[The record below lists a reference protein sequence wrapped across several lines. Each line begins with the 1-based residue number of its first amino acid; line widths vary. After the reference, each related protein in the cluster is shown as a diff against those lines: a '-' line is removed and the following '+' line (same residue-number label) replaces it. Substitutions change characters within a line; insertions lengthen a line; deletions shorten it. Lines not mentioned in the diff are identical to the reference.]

1 MQESKVRMSGRLVAV
16 LIVVA
21 ALMLGLA
28 GRLFYLQGMQ
38 YEYYLGKVLN
48 NIQQE
53 SVIPA
58 ERGSIYDANGNLL
71 ATNLTTWRVFISP
84 SDIQKYDGDARLISD
99 RLAEILSVDAEEI
112 YEKSQKANRKDETV
126 KRHVEKAAAD
136 EVRAFIAENKDY
148 KQMIHLEATNKRYY
162 PCGQL
167 ACQVIGVMGTDRG
180 LSGLELYYDEKMKG
194 TDGVYRYARN
204 GMSQSMPTKYETYID
219 AKDGYDI
226 HTTLDVNIQRILEE
240 QLKSTYEENKAEERV
255 CGIVMDVKT
264 GGILA
269 MATYPTFDLNDPY
282 TLVGEYAET
291 FAAENLEAGSE
302 EYNRRFWELVYTMWN
317 NKAITDTY
325 NPGSTFKIVTSAAA
339 LNEGVITP
347 DSMFTCTGR
356 WIDST
361 GTTKIACART
371 TGHGTANFTYML
383 QQSCNPTLIQTSM
396 LLGKDTFWKYFV
408 DFGFT
413 ELTGIDLPGEAH
425 GINYL
430 ASRFTTIDLAV
441 SAFGQ
446 GFKTTPLQE
455 ITAISAVAGG
465 GALLKPHLVDSI
477 TDKDGNVV
485 WSFDGGSKR
494 QIVSAEVCRTLT
506 GILADGVSGDGGAR
520 NAYVAGY
527 DIAAKTGTSE
537 KKDKVNPNTGEYDLR
552 VGSCVGYAPAEDPQ
566 VSVLIVVDEPNT
578 DGKSSRA
585 GGVVAAPY
593 IAGSMAGI
601 LPYLGVDKSYT
612 EEERQNLSMTVGD
625 YSDKPIEEAKRLV
638 ESAGIEC
645 EVVGNGPTVLA
656 QLPANGENVSKANS
670 KIILYTASVDEN
682 GVEDKTIPYEYEE
695 VPDVVAKSVSSAITR
710 LTSAGFSVY
719 IKGAVNYDAGSGA
732 VVASQTHAGETL
744 PKGSVVT
751 IECVHTDVDDA
762 A

>member
-347 DSMFTCTGR
+347 GQHVHLY
-356 WIDST
+356 
-361 GTTKIACART
+361 RT
-371 TGHGTANFTYML
+371 VDRQHRHHQDRLRKDHG
-383 QQSCNPTLIQTSM
+383 
-396 LLGKDTFWKYFV
+396 
-408 DFGFT
+408 
-413 ELTGIDLPGEAH
+413 
-425 GINYL
+425 
-430 ASRFTTIDLAV
+430 SRYREF
-441 SAFGQ
+441 
-446 GFKTTPLQE
+446 
-455 ITAISAVAGG
+455 
-465 GALLKPHLVDSI
+465 HL
-477 TDKDGNVV
+477 
-485 WSFDGGSKR
+485 
-494 QIVSAEVCRTLT
+494 
-506 GILADGVSGDGGAR
+506 
-520 NAYVAGY
+520 
-527 DIAAKTGTSE
+527 
-537 KKDKVNPNTGEYDLR
+537 
-552 VGSCVGYAPAEDPQ
+552 YAPAVLQPDPDPN
-566 VSVLIVVDEPNT
+566 VDAAGE
-578 DGKSSRA
+578 GYLLEIFCGFRLHRA
-585 GGVVAAPY
+585 YRYRSAGRSPRHQLSGVP
-593 IAGSMAGI
+593 
-601 LPYLGVDKSYT
+601 LHDHRPC
-612 EEERQNLSMTVGD
+612 R
-625 YSDKPIEEAKRLV
+625 KRLRT
-638 ESAGIEC
+638 G
-645 EVVGNGPTVLA
+645 L
-656 QLPANGENVSKANS
+656 Q
-670 KIILYTASVDEN
+670 
-682 GVEDKTIPYEYEE
+682 
-695 VPDVVAKSVSSAITR
+695 
-710 LTSAGFSVY
+710 
-719 IKGAVNYDAGSGA
+719 
-732 VVASQTHAGETL
+732 
-744 PKGSVVT
+744 
-751 IECVHTDVDDA
+751 DDA
-762 A
+762 PSGDHRHFRGGRGRRAPEAASGGFHHR